1 MLGAAPPP
9 APPGVPFFRREQ
21 FEKPFVIDAIILR
34 TMCFDG
40 FDLRRDLAFA
50 PTWGLIFIGA
60 GFSIVMSSLVLVVLD
75 DAANPESADS
85 SLSGEACSEHPS

>member
-9 APPGVPFFRREQ
+9 PPPGVPFFRREQ

-40 FDLRRDLAFA
+40 FDLRRDLVFA
-50 PTWGLIFIGA
+50 PTCGLMCAFTGA
-60 GFSIVMSSLVLVVLD
+60 GFSIVMSSFVLIQGSKLL
-75 DAANPESADS
+75 P
-85 SLSGEACSEHPS
+85 SLEN